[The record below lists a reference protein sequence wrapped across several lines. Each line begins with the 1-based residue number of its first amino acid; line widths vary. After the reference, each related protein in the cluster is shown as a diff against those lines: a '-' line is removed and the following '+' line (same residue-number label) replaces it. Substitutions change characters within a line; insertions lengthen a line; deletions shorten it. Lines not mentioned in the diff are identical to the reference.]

1 MLVILNN
8 NKKFWNNNQAVK
20 ANTPF
25 EALQAICDIS
35 AYILMNSARNKYQ
48 NALLTRCVLYCTKK
62 SPHF

>member
-25 EALQAICDIS
+25 EVLQAICDIS
-35 AYILMNSARNKYQ
+35 AYKSNVDTLVNGPAFFED
-48 NALLTRCVLYCTKK
+48 TKDEAQIV
-62 SPHF
+62 